1 MSKILDLRQVGRPT
15 LTIIFPVEGEELVV
29 HVCAPTVALVDE
41 LRLGLDALSKV
52 LNGEEGEHATK
63 MAVYDL
69 AAKLINCNT
78 DGFKTDARELATK
91 YHMSLET
98 LAVFFDNYVE
108 FIDIIQNEK
117 N

>member
-29 HVCAPTVALVDE
+29 HVCAPTVELVDE
-41 LRLGLDALSKV
+41 MRLGLEALSRV
-52 LNGEEGEHATK
+52 LQGGDGEHATK

-78 DGFKTDARELATK
+78 DGFQTNATELATK
-91 YHMSLET
+91 YHMSVET
-98 LAVFFDNYVE
+98 LAVFYDSYVE
-108 FIDIIQNEK
+108 FIDQIQNEK

>member
-1 MSKILDLRQVGRPT
+1 MSKILDLRQIGRPT
-15 LTIIFPVEGEELVV
+15 LTVIFPVEDEEIVV

-41 LRLGLDALSKV
+41 IRFGLEALSKV
-52 LNGEEGEHATK
+52 LSGEEGEHATK
-63 MAVYDL
+63 MAIYDL

-78 DGFKTDARELATK
+78 DGFKTDATELAVK
-91 YHMSLET
+91 YHMSVET

-108 FIDIIQNEK
+108 FIDLIQHEK